1 MNFNG
6 NDLVSENLLDSGLS
20 FSLFVEFRFRRK
32 EKRGFEKSA
41 ISSGL
46 TNGDRLFSIARL
58 RLLWQIE
65 REKERVLV
73 VFEK

>member
-20 FSLFVEFRFRRK
+20 LSVEFRFRRK

-46 TNGDRLFSIARL
+46 TNGDRLFSIARSSIEIIMAD
-58 RLLWQIE
+58 RE
-65 REKERVLV
+65 RERESFGR
-73 VFEK
+73 F

>member
-1 MNFNG
+1 MNLNG

-20 FSLFVEFRFRRK
+20 FSLSVEFRFRRK

-46 TNGDRLFSIARL
+46 TNGDRLFSIARSSIEIIMAD
-58 RLLWQIE
+58 RE
-65 REKERVLV
+65 RERESFGR
-73 VFEK
+73 F